1 MTSSDKRDTALRRI
15 HVFMYNYL
23 NTDAVSSP
31 PTGWLFKKP
40 SDNHDTFLDADSNMN
55 LFELT
60 DQVQILFYIIV
71 DLKAKTIYV
80 INY

>member
-1 MTSSDKRDTALRRI
+1 MRHHIVQNSCIS
-15 HVFMYNYL
+15 YNYL
-23 NTDAVSSP
+23 YTDAVSSP

-60 DQVQILFYIIV
+60 DQVQIPVLLYIIV
-71 DLKAKTIYV
+71 DLKTETHLC
-80 INY
+80 N